1 MINTEL
7 ERLIGDECSFSMT
20 EDQKQ
25 AVTAISDF
33 LCSSVNEGVFLLN
46 GYAGT
51 GKTSLVSA
59 LVRVLVRLRQNVVL
73 LAPTGRA
80 AKVFALNSDYKA
92 LTIHKKIYRQK
103 TFSESLSNFSL
114 NNNLHKHTLFIVDEA
129 SMISDSLDGDMSFG
143 SGSLL
148 DDLIHYVYAGE
159 SCRLMMVGDVAQLP
173 PVGGGFSPALVP
185 DRLKKYGLKVWYS
198 SLKTVVR
205 QQQMSG
211 ILWNATVLRQMVLS
225 DSYMV
230 FPRVRFMGF
239 PDVKRVS
246 GDELIEQLE
255 DSYSK
260 CGFDQT
266 VVITRSNKR
275 ANIYNNGIRNR
286 ILYREEE
293 LCSGDQLLVVKNNYY
308 WASQQ
313 KVEAFEFI
321 ANGDVA
327 EVRRVRRERQLYGFR
342 FADVLLRFP
351 DYEDEEIEVTV
362 LLNTLQSET
371 PALTREQHE
380 KLFSEVEQDYAD
392 ITVRRERMKKMKQDS
407 YLNALQVKYAYALTC
422 HKAQG
427 GQWSHVF
434 VDQGY
439 LTEDMLTPDYYRWL
453 YTAFTRASEC
463 LFLVNWPDKQTDN
476 TVNME

>member
-185 DRLKKYGLKVWYS
+185 DCLKKYGLKVWYS

-211 ILWNATVLRQMVLS
+211 ILWNATLLRRMLTSATGLAFPSIRFAGFS
-225 DSYMV
+225 DV
-230 FPRVRFMGF
+230 RVVR
-239 PDVKRVS
+239 
-246 GDELIEQLE
+246 GDELIESLE
-255 DSYSK
+255 SSYSE
-260 CGFDQT
+260 CGFDDT
-266 VVITRSNKR
+266 VVITRSNWR
-275 ANIYNNGIRNR
+275 ANVYNMGIRNR
-286 ILYREEE
+286 ILYKEDE
-293 LCSGDQLLVVKNNYY
+293 LSGGDRLLVVKNNYY
-308 WASQQ
+308 WAAGQQ
-313 KVEAFEFI
+313 VKAFDFI
-321 ANGDVA
+321 ANGEVV
-327 EVRRVRRERQLYGFR
+327 EVRRVRRERELYGFR
-342 FADVLLRFP
+342 FADVLLRFL
-351 DYEDEEIEVTV
+351 DYDDEEIEVTV
-362 LLNTLQSET
+362 LLDTLHSET
-371 PALTREQHE
+371 SSLTREQWD
-380 KLFSEVEQDYAD
+380 KLFSAVEEDYSD
-392 ITVRRERMKKMKQDS
+392 VTVRRERLKKMKQDV

-422 HKAQG
+422 YKAQG
-427 GQWSHVF
+427 GQWRHVY
-434 VDQGY
+434 VDQG
-439 LTEDMLTPDYYRWL
+439 TMTDDMLSEEYYRWL
-453 YTAFTRASEC
+453 YTAFTRATEC
-463 LFLVNWPDKQTDN
+463 LFLVNWPDKQIED
-476 TVNME
+476 